1 MNSSI
6 LVEEQQKTASKQAI
20 KNTNIGLTGE
30 IKFGFYKYS
39 NKMFVIDVDY
49 NIYSIGANNNFR
61 PFPKCEGFVKDFEKQ
76 GYELS
81 RRDKLNW
88 LKWAEAN
95 PINEES
101 YKKII
106 EITKKDGATNCLAE
120 TNS

>member
-1 MNSSI
+1 M
-6 LVEEQQKTASKQAI
+6 LT
-20 KNTNIGLTGE
+20 TTYIGFSLH
-30 IKFGFYKYS
+30 F
-39 NKMFVIDVDY
+39 
-49 NIYSIGANNNFR
+49 
-61 PFPKCEGFVKDFEKQ
+61 KCEGFVKDFEKQ

-106 EITKKDGATNCLAE
+106 EITCE
-120 TNS
+120 M

>member
-1 MNSSI
+1 
-6 LVEEQQKTASKQAI
+6 
-20 KNTNIGLTGE
+20 LTGE

-49 NIYSIGANNNFR
+49 NIYPVDANNKFR
-61 PFPKCEGFVKDFEKQ
+61 AFSKCEGFVKDFEKQ

-88 LKWAEAN
+88 LKWAEAS

-106 EITKKDGATNCLAE
+106 EITKKDGATNSLAE